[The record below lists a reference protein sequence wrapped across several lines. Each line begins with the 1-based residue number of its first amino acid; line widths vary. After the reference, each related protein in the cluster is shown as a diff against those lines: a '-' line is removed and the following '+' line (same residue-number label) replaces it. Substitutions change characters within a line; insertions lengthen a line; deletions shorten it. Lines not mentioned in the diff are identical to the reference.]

1 METKTTS
8 VLCRKANAREVA
20 SSYRKTWG
28 VGEKWH
34 ALVARYL
41 QLEGK
46 LENGV
51 VLLETCWWKR
61 LTIRR
66 ARRYNTVV
74 LEIIES
80 CNSKAHHMNNPPK
93 INSVSP
99 LPLPS
104 TSTHSPFLKISI
116 RSTSQNV
123 LPNTLISF
131 TMPLKN
137 TSVNAIPTK
146 NSRVILAT
154 LVFFSSSSVVR
165 E

>member
-28 VGEKWH
+28 VGEKW
-34 ALVARYL
+34 RYL

-51 VLLETCWWKR
+51 VLETCWRER
-61 LTIRR
+61 LTVRR

-74 LEIIES
+74 MEIIES
-80 CNSKAHHMNNPPK
+80 CTSKAHHMNNPPK
-93 INSVSP
+93 INSASP

-123 LPNTLISF
+123 LPKTLTSF

-154 LVFFSSSSVVR
+154 LVFFSSSVVR